1 MAALPIDSSRA
12 AGTKQGA
19 WSFGPFFLGVV
30 AISVILTAMFNSS
43 RGSLLVAVLFHAQI
57 NGPAWPDAQPF
68 GTYLFVVV
76 AVVVGVVLV
85 NRQAMLSRDGAATA
99 VLIDE
104 DQPATISRPG
114 PGDAPRID
122 P

>member
-1 MAALPIDSSRA
+1 
-12 AGTKQGA
+12 
-19 WSFGPFFLGVV
+19 
-30 AISVILTAMFNSS
+30 
-43 RGSLLVAVLFHAQI
+43 
-57 NGPAWPDAQPF
+57 
-68 GTYLFVVV
+68 LFVVV